1 MKRTDEVNNFIESLK
16 KGSLGH
22 KLVKVIESDI
32 TLFDEAIINKIL
44 RGEFKMDG
52 NWDAYVLN
60 DVDVLYDKNMLKF
73 NNRLDMFGIRGSVP
87 PIRANDTGLIFIY
100 RFTMFDI
107 FGSELDSLAAYHVA
121 IKQTNVSTIPV
132 ERFIVSYDQ

>member
-1 MKRTDEVNNFIESLK
+1 MKRTDEVNNFVGSLK

-60 DVDVLYDKNMLKF
+60 DVDILYDENMLKF
-73 NNRLDMFGIRGSVP
+73 TNRLDMFGIRGSVP

-107 FGSELDSLAAYHVA
+107 FGNELDSLAAYHVA

-132 ERFIVSYDQ
+132 ECFVVSYDQ